1 VPVAGATMTARVAL
15 LRAGADGTAVDPA
28 RRRRPLAAAG
38 ALALFVVAGASPACG
53 AEAGLSMESPW
64 DMIAFEVKSWGR
76 PVSSWRLLRTG
87 SGSWTEIVEARG
99 DRAPRYSAVWHTVE
113 AGDQGFGRVAA
124 ELSRLPMPAP
134 DSRDCSSFMPD
145 LPYGTIRLTRGA
157 TTLEI
162 AWNSGCMDADYRAF
176 VAVLKAADSIV
187 ANLGRAG
194 PVLRTEPLD
203 QPR

>member
-1 VPVAGATMTARVAL
+1 MTGRVAL
-15 LRAGADGTAVDPA
+15 LRAGADGAAVDAA
-28 RRRRPLAAAG
+28 RRVMPTVAAG
-38 ALALFVVAGASPACG
+38 VLALLVAAGASPARG
-53 AEAGLSMESPW
+53 AEAVGLSMAGPW

-76 PVSSWRLLRTG
+76 PVSSWRLLRSG
-87 SGSWTEIVEARG
+87 SGSWTEIVEGRG
-99 DRAPRYSAVWHTVE
+99 ERAPRYSAVWHTVE
-113 AGDQGFGRVAA
+113 AAEPGFGRVAA

-134 DSRDCSSFMPD
+134 DSRACSDFMPD

-187 ANLGRAG
+187 AGWGRAG